1 MDDRSRPRASIFL
14 VDDHP
19 LVRQGLALLLEQA
32 GFAIGGQADG
42 LQAMLAHPGLASA
55 QVVVLDLTLGPASGL
70 ESIPTLCRRGLR
82 VVVYSMHEEAA
93 VVRRALAAGASGYV
107 TKGEPAP
114 SVVEAIRAVLAGAN
128 YISPRAAN
136 LHR

>member
-1 MDDRSRPRASIFL
+1 MNDRSRPRVRIFL

-32 GFAIGGQADG
+32 GFAIGGEADG
-42 LQAMLAHPGLASA
+42 AQGMLAHPGLASA

-70 ESIPTLCRRGLR
+70 ELIPTLCRRGLR

-93 VVRRALAAGASGYV
+93 IVRRALVAGASGYV
-107 TKGEPAP
+107 TKGEAAL
-114 SVVEAIRAVLAGAN
+114 SLVEAIRAVLAGGN
-128 YISPRAAN
+128 YISPRAATR
-136 LHR
+136 HP